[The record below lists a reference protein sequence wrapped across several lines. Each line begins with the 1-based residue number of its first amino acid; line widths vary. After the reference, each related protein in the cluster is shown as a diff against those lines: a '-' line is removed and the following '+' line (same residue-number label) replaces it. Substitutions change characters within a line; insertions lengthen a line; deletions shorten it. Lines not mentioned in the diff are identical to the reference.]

1 MSNNSLPDIQ
11 IPIDLLPRDKRFGS
25 GPSKVRPEAVAN
37 LAEIAP
43 TYMGHSHRQSTVKN
57 MIGRLRS
64 DMTELFGLPDGYE
77 VALGNGG
84 TNALWDALLFG
95 FIEKKS
101 QHLSFGE
108 FSAKFAKQVAKAPFL
123 DAPDVRTTTPD
134 THPEVDAREGIDTY
148 ALTQNETSSGVM
160 MEILRPEGQGLVTVD
175 ATSAAG
181 GLRIDPTQFD
191 VYYFSPQK
199 CFASDGGLWIA
210 ALSPAAVERIDSIA
224 ATDRW
229 IPESINIKTAL
240 ENSRANTTYNTP
252 ALATIFL
259 TVDQVEWIL
268 ENGGLEWAASRCEK
282 SSQIVYSWAENSKYA
297 TPYVAK
303 PDDRSSVTC
312 TVNLDAAVNFED
324 VVKVLNNNGISGT
337 DPYRKLGENQLRIA
351 TFPAIEPDDL
361 EALTKCIDYVVE
373 KL

>member
-1 MSNNSLPDIQ
+1 MSNNSLLDIQ
-11 IPIDLLPRDKRFGS
+11 IPADLLPRDKRFGS
-25 GPSKVRPEAVAN
+25 GPSKVRPEAMAA
-37 LAEIAP
+37 LSEIAP
-43 TYMGHSHRQSTVKN
+43 TYMGYSHRQSTVKD

-64 DMTELFGLPDGYE
+64 GMAELFQLPAGYE
-77 VALGNGG
+77 IALGNGG
-84 TNALWDALLFG
+84 TNAFWDALLFG

-123 DAPDVRTTTPD
+123 DAPDVLTTEPS
-134 THPEVDAREGIDTY
+134 THPNIEPNDNIDTY

-160 MEILRPEGQGLVTVD
+160 MEVVRPEGNGLVTVD

-199 CFASDGGLWIA
+199 CFASDGGLWIS
-210 ALSPAAVERIDSIA
+210 ALSPAAIERIDKIA
-224 ATDRW
+224 ASDRW
-229 IPESINIKTAL
+229 IPESINIKTAI

-259 TVDQVEWIL
+259 VVDQVEWVL
-268 ENGGLEWAASRCEK
+268 KNGGLEWAAARCEK
-282 SSQIVYSWAENSKYA
+282 SSEIIYSWAENSKYA
-297 TPYVAK
+297 TPFVAK
-303 PDDRSSVTC
+303 ADDRSSVTC
-312 TVNLDAAVNFED
+312 TINLDTSIDFED
-324 VVKVLNNNGISGT
+324 VVKVLNNNGITGT

-351 TFPAIEPDDL
+351 AFPAIEPDDL
-361 EALTKCIDYVVE
+361 DALTKCIDYIVE
-373 KL
+373 RF